1 MHPMKRM
8 SWTIWT
14 MGVVVVAAFFFAGN
28 ATANDDHRSRH
39 GDRIN
44 HHLDFLAVVAAL
56 SSDAVLAATLDLERN
71 RIAHRY
77 DRDTGHHVNHWRRSA
92 RKHHRHSEGC
102 GHSSIRHLF
111 SHGLHAWRN
120 SHYDR
125 HDRHDRYDRHSRH
138 NQKKRHDDRR
148 HKRRH
153 KRHHRN

>member
-14 MGVVVVAAFFFAGN
+14 MGVVVVAALFFAGN

-56 SSDAVLAATLDLERN
+56 SGDAVLAATLDLEGG

-77 DRDTGHHVNHWRRSA
+77 DRNNDHHVSHWRRSV
-92 RKHHRHSEGC
+92 RDYHRHFSGC
-102 GHSSIRHLF
+102 GHSTIRHLF
-111 SHGLHAWRN
+111 SHGRHAWRN
-120 SHYDR
+120 SHYNRHDR
-125 HDRHDRYDRHSRH
+125 HDRHDRTR
-138 NQKKRHDDRR
+138 QPTP
-148 HKRRH
+148 
-153 KRHHRN
+153 